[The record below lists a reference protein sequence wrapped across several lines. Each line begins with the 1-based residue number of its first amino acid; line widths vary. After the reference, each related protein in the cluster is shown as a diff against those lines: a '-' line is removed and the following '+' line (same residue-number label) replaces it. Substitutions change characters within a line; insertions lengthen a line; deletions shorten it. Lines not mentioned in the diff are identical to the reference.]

1 MSHLKDI
8 QAQMR
13 LCFMTTIMVLPTRF
27 RPLGN
32 AQAKM
37 IVEGVFSQIAEVTMA
52 GGKREK
58 TITLDNS

>member
-1 MSHLKDI
+1 
-8 QAQMR
+8 
-13 LCFMTTIMVLPTRF
+13 MTTIMVLPTRF